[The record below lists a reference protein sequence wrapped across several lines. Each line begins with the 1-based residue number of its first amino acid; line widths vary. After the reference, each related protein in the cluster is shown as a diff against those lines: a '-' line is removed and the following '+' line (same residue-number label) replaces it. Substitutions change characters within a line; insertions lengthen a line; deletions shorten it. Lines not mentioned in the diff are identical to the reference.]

1 MGAVTKLS
9 LFREWFWIQKCFE
22 GFYSF
27 VTDGLVLCNRWFG
40 IVLQVFVW
48 FLYRVLFLR
57 LQRLQNWRCLGIS
70 GYFWFEGFLSD
81 IFVTDRQV
89 TRD

>member
-27 VTDGLVLCNRWFG
+27 VTDGLVLCFR
-40 IVLQVFVW
+40 
-48 FLYRVLFLR
+48 FLSGFCTEYCF
-57 LQRLQNWRCLGIS
+57 CGYS
-70 GYFWFEGFLSD
+70 GYKIGDVLGYPD
-81 IFVTDRQV
+81 IFGLKDFYRIFL
-89 TRD
+89 